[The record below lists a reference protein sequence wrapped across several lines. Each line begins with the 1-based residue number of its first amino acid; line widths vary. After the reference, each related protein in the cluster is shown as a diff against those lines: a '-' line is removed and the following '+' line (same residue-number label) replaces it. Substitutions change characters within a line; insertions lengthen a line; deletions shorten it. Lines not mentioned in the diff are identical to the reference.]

1 MPDLNAILA
10 QRHSLQSIVASFVGA
25 REKGMLFHDDEG
37 FHVRMGIAQ
46 DSGHSGFVKRNTSG
60 FSRWI
65 KPEIKIFSSAF
76 RVDVVPGG
84 IVIWKFNGRTDQHGQ
99 NVRNKFH
106 LPLVYYRL
114 LRFGRRDLGFGGF
127 CRDTLQR
134 DHYIRSRLSG
144 RSNRS
149 FDDSAL
155 YRYLGA
161 VYLGR
166 EQKRHKSK

>member
-10 QRHSLQSIVASFVGA
+10 QRHSIQSIVASFVGA
-25 REKGMLFHDDEG
+25 GEKGMLFHDDDSL
-37 FHVRMGIAQ
+37 HIRMGIAQ
-46 DSGHSGFVKRNTSG
+46 DSDHSGFVKRSAPG

-65 KPEIKIFSSAF
+65 KAEIKIFGSAF

-84 IVIWKFNGRTDQHGQ
+84 IVIWKFNGRADQHGQ

-106 LPLVYYRL
+106 LLLVYYRL
-114 LRFGRRDLGFGGF
+114 LLFGPRDLAFGPF
-127 CRDTLQR
+127 PRDTLQR

-149 FDDSAL
+149 LDDSAF

-166 EQKRHKSK
+166 